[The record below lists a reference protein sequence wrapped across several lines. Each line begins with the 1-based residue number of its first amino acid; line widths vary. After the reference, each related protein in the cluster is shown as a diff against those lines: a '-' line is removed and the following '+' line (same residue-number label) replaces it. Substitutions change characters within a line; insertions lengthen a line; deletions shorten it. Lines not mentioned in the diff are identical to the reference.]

1 MKMRELALQPR
12 LQLLADMVPAGS
24 RLADVG
30 TDHGYLPVYLLQQGR
45 ISRAIASD
53 IVDGPLQHARQT
65 AAEYEV
71 DGIDF
76 RLCPG
81 LDAIAP
87 HEADTVVIAGMGG
100 ETIQAILS
108 AAPWTAD
115 GSHLLLLQPMTK
127 VEYLRKWLVDNGYA
141 FTEERLVWDKD
152 HLYPV
157 FAVRGGTQPP
167 LTAAQQYGGVLLD
180 SDPLYGAYLDERI
193 GKLQKAVEGLQ
204 KSSVV
209 ESTVKVKELTEL
221 CRILKEKRDAL

>member
-1 MKMRELALQPR
+1 MRELQLQPR
-12 LQLLADMVPAGS
+12 LQLLADMVPEGS

-30 TDHGYLPVYLLQQGR
+30 TDHGYIPVWLLKRGR
-45 ISRAIASD
+45 IAAAIASD
-53 IVDGPLQHARQT
+53 IGAEPLQHARQT

-180 SDPLYGAYLDERI
+180 GDPLYGAYLDERI

-209 ESTVKVKELTEL
+209 ESAVKVKGLTEL